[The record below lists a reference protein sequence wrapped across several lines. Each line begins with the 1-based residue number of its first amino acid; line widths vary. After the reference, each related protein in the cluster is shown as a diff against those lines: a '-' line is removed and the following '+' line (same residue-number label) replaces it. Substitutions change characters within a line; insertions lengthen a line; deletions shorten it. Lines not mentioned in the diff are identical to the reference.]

1 MQDNKAK
8 IFLNMI
14 LSETESA
21 EMVKRAIDSVANY
34 VDGMYVAVT
43 YNTEQPS
50 EDHELVKLLN
60 TYGANIFY
68 FKWIKSFAAARQ
80 FVMDYTPHGVNNY
93 IFWIDADDVLKGGEH
108 LRRVSD
114 EATAMQHAAVFFN
127 YLYQVDLDEYG
138 EVREVIIEHKR
149 ERLIRNDG
157 TFKWIGMLHETLIE
171 QRTENIMKIAR
182 DECTVIHLSS
192 SDRSDKSLG
201 RNIDILEE
209 QAKKENHK
217 DPRTIIYLAKAYF
230 DKAKLQTDTTQQKI
244 LYELALTLFTEYLQG
259 VGTPGNP
266 GYQEG
271 SGWPEERAT
280 AWAYISEI
288 ARMNSQYDV
297 AIDAL
302 HNAIKAAPEYPNYYV
317 DMAMTY
323 GMMKDNKKAKHWLRL
338 ATEIPTP
345 TTTLVTTPRDLK
357 VRALEVDYNIAL
369 SDGNLAQ
376 AERDS
381 ELLNEIIPNFEP
393 LMNRHALVKSLHR
406 DNKASQS
413 IVYLGKYLE
422 EKNERQK
429 IIPLIQSIPTTLQQ
443 EQFVAEM
450 KHEFL
455 PPRNWEEN
463 EITILCGPGV
473 EIWSPKSIQTGLG
486 GSEEAV
492 VYLSQ
497 ELTKLGWKVTV
508 YANPGPDVGDH
519 QGVVYLP
526 WYDLNW
532 KDNFNVLVLWRVIGF
547 VDLNPKAKYIVAWM
561 HDIPSNPDFTQE
573 RVGKIDKI
581 IPLSEYHKS
590 VFRMHTLTGE
600 FVPMPEEKL
609 FVSSNGII
617 KPNLNTKWIRK
628 PYSMLYVSSADRGLI
643 YLLNNWSK
651 IREQVPEATLDVFYG
666 FQVYDVLHG
675 NNPARMAWKE
685 HLLGMMKQE
694 GISYKGRI
702 GHTQLNKEF
711 ATHAI
716 WAYPTDFTEINCIS
730 AMKAQA
736 CGAIPV
742 TTNFAALKET
752 VKNGIRVDVDITTKE
767 GQEAYFKVLVEM
779 LKDEK
784 KQQEIRK
791 SMMDFAQDFFLWSK
805 VATAWN
811 DLFKAGLKG
820 GGK

>member
-21 EMVKRAIDSVANY
+21 EMVKRALDSVMKY
-34 VDGMYVAVT
+34 VDSAYIAIT
-43 YNTEQPS
+43 YNTEQPK

-60 TYGANIFY
+60 TYGANVFY

-93 IFWIDADDVLKGGEH
+93 IFWIDCDDVFKGGEN
-108 LRRVSD
+108 LRRVAE
-114 EATAMQHAAVFFN
+114 EAVVMQHAAVFFN

-157 TFKWIGMLHETLIE
+157 TFKWVGMLHETLIE
-171 QRTENIMKIAR
+171 QRTENIIKVPR

-192 SDRSDKSLG
+192 TPRTDKSLE

-209 QAKKENHK
+209 QAKIENHK

-244 LYELALTLFTEYLQG
+244 LFELALTLFTEYLDG
-259 VGTPGNP
+259 TGEPGTPG
-266 GYQEG
+266 YREG
-271 SGWPEERAT
+271 SGWPEERAS
-280 AWAYISEI
+280 AWSYISEI
-288 ARMNSQYDV
+288 ARMNGQYNT

-302 HNAIKAAPEYPNYYV
+302 YNALKAAPEYPQYYV

-323 GMMKDNKKAKHWLRL
+323 GLMKDNKKARHWLKL
-338 ATEIPTP
+338 ATEVPIPN
-345 TTTLVTTPRDLK
+345 TTLVTTPRDLK
-357 VRALEVDYNIAL
+357 VRALEVDYNLAL
-369 SDGNLAQ
+369 EEGNLAQ

-381 ELLNEIIPNFEP
+381 ELLNEIVPNFEP
-393 LMNRHALVKSLHR
+393 LQKRHELVKALHR

-422 EKNERQK
+422 ERNEKQK
-429 IIPLIQSIPTTLQQ
+429 IIPLIQSIPSTLQQ

-450 KHEFL
+450 KHTFL
-455 PPRNWEEN
+455 PPKDWEEN
-463 EITILCGPGV
+463 EITMLCGPGV

-497 ELTKLGWKVTV
+497 EMTKLGWKVTV
-508 YANPGPDVGDH
+508 YANPGPDTGNH
-519 QGVVYLP
+519 QGVTYLP

-547 VDLNPKAKYIVAWM
+547 VDVNPKAKYIVAWM
-561 HDIPSNPDFTQE
+561 HDVPSNPDFTQE

-590 VFRMHTLTGE
+590 LFRMHTVTGE
-600 FVPMPEEKL
+600 FVSVPEEKM

-617 KPNLNTKWIRK
+617 KPNLNTKWPRK
-628 PYSMLYVSSADRGLI
+628 PYSMIYASSPDRGLI

-651 IREQVPEATLDVFYG
+651 IKEQVPEATLDIFYG
-666 FQVYDVLHG
+666 FKVYDVLHA

-685 HLLGMMKQE
+685 HLLGLMKQD

-702 GHTQLNKEF
+702 GHTQLNKEY

-730 AMKAQA
+730 AQKSQA
-736 CGAIPV
+736 CGALPV

-752 VKNGIRVDVDITTKE
+752 VCCGGIRVDVDITTKE
-767 GQEAYFKVLVEM
+767 GQEEYFKVLVET
-779 LKDEK
+779 LKDTK
-784 KQQEIRK
+784 KQEDIRPNMMKLAQEK
-791 SMMDFAQDFFLWSK
+791 FLWSH
-805 VATAWN
+805 VAESWS
-811 DLFKAGLKG
+811 DLFKTGLKG
-820 GGK
+820 GK